1 MSSTIPFPARK
12 PESATPAVEAGGT
25 IAETLARFANA
36 ITYDDIPAQVR
47 QRAKELMLDSVG
59 IALASTRYDFAHRTL
74 NASRSLGGPG
84 DHAVIGMATR
94 LPLRDAA
101 LVNGVLIHGLD
112 YDDTHIQAATHITC
126 SLLPTA
132 IGVAAQEGLTGK
144 DLLAAYVA
152 GHEVIGRIGSV
163 TEGQW
168 HIVGFHPTGI
178 LGAFGCAI
186 TAGKL
191 FGASDE
197 QLAMAQGIALS
208 MGSGSLEFLEDGA
221 WTKRMHPGWAAV
233 SGITAAAMAKHGFI
247 GPKKAYEGRF
257 GLWKGHLGPL
267 ADEVHMERATEGMFE
282 RWEVMRSA
290 VKPFPACHFNHA
302 TADATLTLVAQHG
315 LKADQIKRVLA
326 RMPAPTVKVV
336 CEPLEAKRVPQGA
349 YEAQFSIPYI
359 VAASVV
365 RGRFGL
371 AELEPEVTG
380 DREILDLA
388 AKVDYE
394 IDPDSHF
401 PDYYSGD
408 VTIETVDGRTLRHRE
423 PKNRGA
429 GDRPLS
435 TDDIVAKYMDN
446 ATLAVSRERAERI
459 RDLVLSLD
467 GLGEALDLEEGIAG

>member
-1 MSSTIPFPARK
+1 MSTAIPFPAKR
-12 PESATPAVEAGGT
+12 PETTVPAVEPGAT

-36 ITYDDIPAQVR
+36 ITYDSIPAAVR
-47 QRAKELMLDSVG
+47 QRAKELILDSVG

-84 DHAVIGMATR
+84 EHAVIGMATR

-112 YDDTHIQAATHITC
+112 YDDTHIQAATHITS

-132 IGVAAQEGLTGK
+132 LGVAAQEGLTGK
-144 DLLAAYVA
+144 DLLTAFVA
-152 GHEVIGRIGSV
+152 GHEVVGRIGSV

-168 HIVGFHPTGI
+168 HLVGFHPTGV
-178 LGAFGCAI
+178 LGAFGSAI

-221 WTKRMHPGWAAV
+221 WTKRMHPGWASV
-233 SGITAAAMAKHGFI
+233 SGITAAAMAKQGFV
-247 GPKKAYEGRF
+247 GPKRPYEGRF
-257 GLWKGHLGPL
+257 GLWNAHLGPL
-267 ADEVHMERATEGMFE
+267 AADIHIERATEALFE
-282 RWEVMRSA
+282 RWEVMRTA

-302 TADATLTLVAQHG
+302 TADATLALVAEHG
-315 LKADQIKRVLA
+315 LKADQIRRVLA

-336 CEPLEAKRVPQGA
+336 CEPLAAKRVPQGA

-359 VAASVV
+359 VAACVV
-365 RGRFGL
+365 RGKFGL

-380 DREILDLA
+380 DRTILELA

-394 IDPDSHF
+394 VDPDSPF
-401 PDYYSGD
+401 PDYYSGE
-408 VTIETVDGRTLRHRE
+408 VVIETVDGRTLRHRE
-423 PKNRGA
+423 AKNRGA

-446 ATLAVSRERAERI
+446 AMMAVSRERAARI

-467 GLGEALDLEEGIAG
+467 GFGEALELEEGLGG

>member
-1 MSSTIPFPARK
+1 MTIAFPLSKSSSARK
-12 PESATPAVEAGGT
+12 PVVEPGDT

-36 ITYDDIPAQVR
+36 VTYDAIPANVR
-47 QRAKELMLDSVG
+47 QRAKELILDSIG
-59 IALASTRYDFAHRTL
+59 IAFASTRYDFAHRTL
-74 NASRSLGGPG
+74 NGARSLGGPG

-101 LVNGVLIHGLD
+101 MVNGVLIHGLD

-132 IGVAAQEGLTGK
+132 LGVAAQEGLNGK

-152 GHEVIGRIGSV
+152 GHEVVGRIGSV

-233 SGITAAAMAKHGFI
+233 SGITAAAMAKQGFV
-247 GPKKAYEGRF
+247 GPKRPYEGRF

-267 ADEVHMERATEGMFE
+267 AEQVHLERATEAMFE

-302 TADATLTLVAQHG
+302 TADATLALVAEHG
-315 LKADQIKRVLA
+315 LKAEQIRRVLA
-326 RMPAPTVKVV
+326 RV
-336 CEPLEAKRVPQGA
+336 
-349 YEAQFSIPYI
+349 
-359 VAASVV
+359 
-365 RGRFGL
+365 
-371 AELEPEVTG
+371 
-380 DREILDLA
+380 
-388 AKVDYE
+388 
-394 IDPDSHF
+394 
-401 PDYYSGD
+401 
-408 VTIETVDGRTLRHRE
+408 
-423 PKNRGA
+423 
-429 GDRPLS
+429 
-435 TDDIVAKYMDN
+435 
-446 ATLAVSRERAERI
+446 
-459 RDLVLSLD
+459 
-467 GLGEALDLEEGIAG
+467 